1 MAHHIGPDVTSN
13 SSVVPESHIGIN
25 TSYSTYTYVG
35 TTSASNSI
43 AMVRIPAGA
52 KVVGANLVWDNDTL
66 STLGGATVTVLSFTN
81 AVSNGTILTANLVGV
96 NPLMTGPSYEITNF
110 RHTGSSHAV
119 VVFAGM
125 TSTTGTA
132 TTIFTLQL
140 QYICQNDGD

>member
-1 MAHHIGPDVTSN
+1 MAHFTGPDVTSG
-13 SSVVPESHIGIN
+13 SSNVPESHIGIN
-25 TSYSTYTYVG
+25 VAYGTYTYVG
-35 TTSASNSI
+35 TTSASNSFSI
-43 AMVRIPAGA
+43 VRIPGGA

-66 STLGGATVTVLSFTN
+66 STLGGATVTVLSTTGGTT
-81 AVSNGTILTANLVGV
+81 NGTILTANLVGV
-96 NPLMTGPSYEITNF
+96 NPLFTGPSYEITNY
-110 RHTGSSHAV
+110 RHTSSSHAV